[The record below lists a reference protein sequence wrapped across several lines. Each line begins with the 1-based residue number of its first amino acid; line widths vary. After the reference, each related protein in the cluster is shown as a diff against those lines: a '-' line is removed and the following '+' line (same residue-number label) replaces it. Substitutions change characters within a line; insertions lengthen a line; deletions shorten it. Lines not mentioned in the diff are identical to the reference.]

1 MKKRHYWRLDTK
13 AITLFQVLF
22 FSLYARLG
30 VKILYILYIQYQ
42 HIYLQND
49 TGTNYYK
56 EIPLSEILAVEST
69 GKGKPTSIT
78 SAEGGDIVSHCFEI
92 RTANVDYFIGKRFN
106 ILCVSFHKSKT
117 NASNSIN
124 WICFLVFIFQLR
136 MGTKVEKW
144 PGNGRPVSDRRW
156 CQLSMLPDH
165 KGLLAQLR

>member
-1 MKKRHYWRLDTK
+1 MKGVERRVARALYKQRLNEKASLLEARHEGDH
-13 AITLFQVLF
+13 IISGIFI
-22 FSLYARLG
+22 FSLYTRLG
-30 VKILYILYIQYQ
+30 KILYILYVQYQ

-106 ILCVSFHKSKT
+106 IFCVSFHKSKT
-117 NASNSIN
+117 NASSSIN
-124 WICFLVFIFQLR
+124 
-136 MGTKVEKW
+136 
-144 PGNGRPVSDRRW
+144 
-156 CQLSMLPDH
+156 
-165 KGLLAQLR
+165 